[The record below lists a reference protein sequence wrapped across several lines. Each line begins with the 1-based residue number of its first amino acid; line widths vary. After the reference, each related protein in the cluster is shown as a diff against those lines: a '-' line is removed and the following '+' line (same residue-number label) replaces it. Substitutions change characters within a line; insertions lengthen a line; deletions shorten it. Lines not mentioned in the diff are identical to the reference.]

1 MARLDIVIFGA
12 TGFTGKHCI
21 PYMVKA
27 VKENGRS
34 LTWGI
39 AGRSEDKLKAVL
51 KEMGDKIEVNLE
63 SIPIIIA
70 DVKDQESLL
79 NMAKKARLVMNCCGP
94 YRLFGEPVVKACL
107 EAETH
112 HIDVSGEPQYITQ
125 VELNHHDEAQ
135 QKGIYLI
142 SACGM
147 DSIPTDLGIIHLQQN
162 FKGTLNSVETYLK
175 GGFEGSVKG
184 SLVNYGTWKSAIY
197 GISHWDELHSLKK
210 KFNEKFKKTPT
221 YPPKLKFKV
230 FPHKSK
236 VGDGW
241 ALPFLG
247 SDRSI
252 ARRSQSILYENDN
265 VRPAQIG
272 TYIAFP
278 SVFVVFMVML
288 YGLVFGLLSR
298 FKYGVKLLLDYPEWF
313 SYGFFSK
320 KSPQEETIDKC
331 WFSVDFYGEGWKE
344 KLADKDDQYT
354 TPVDSV
360 ITGKVKGRNPGYG
373 TTCLCLVLAG
383 IVILTEKEKLVNNGM
398 GGVYPPGI
406 SFAKTSLVKQ
416 LNEGGLTFEIQ
427 PQVDIKS
434 A

>member
-1 MARLDIVIFGA
+1 MARLDIIIFGA

-21 PYMVKA
+21 PYVVNA
-27 VKENGRS
+27 AKENGRS

-51 KEMGDKIEVNLE
+51 KEMGDKIEMNLE

-70 DVKDQESLL
+70 DVENQESLQ
-79 NMAKKARLVMNCCGP
+79 NMAKKARLVINCCGP
-94 YRLFGEPVVKACL
+94 YRFFGEPVVKACV
-107 EAETH
+107 ESETH

-125 VELNHHDEAQ
+125 VELDYHDEAQ

-162 FKGTLNSVETYLK
+162 FKGTLNSVETYLRAWS
-175 GGFEGSVKG
+175 EGSVKG
-184 SLVNYGTWKSAIY
+184 SLVNYGTWESAVY
-197 GISHWDELHSLKK
+197 GLSHWNELRSLKK
-210 KFNEKFKKTPT
+210 KFDEKFKKTPI
-221 YPPKLKFKV
+221 YPPKLKHKV
-230 FPHKSK
+230 LPHESK
-236 VGDGW
+236 VGGGW
-241 ALPFLG
+241 ALPFMG

-265 VRPAQIG
+265 VRPAQID

-278 SVFVVFMVML
+278 SVLAVVVVML
-288 YGLVFGLLSR
+288 YGMVFGLLSR
-298 FKYGVKLLLDYPEWF
+298 CKCGVKLLLAYPEWF
-313 SYGFFSK
+313 SGGFFSK
-320 KSPQEETIDKC
+320 KPPQEDVIDKC

-373 TTCLCLVLAG
+373 VTCLAVVLAG
-383 IVILTEKEKLVNNGM
+383 IVILTEKEKMVNNGK
-398 GGVYPPGI
+398 GGVYSPGI
-406 SFAKTSLVKQ
+406 AFAKTSLVKQ
-416 LNEGGLTFEIQ
+416 LNEGGLTFEIES
-427 PQVDIKS
+427 QVDIKS
-434 A
+434 V